1 MAQKRREPMANKKK
15 PTNKEMVRE
24 INHLGQRLMMTEQVL
39 TNYVKVFDLYLNYRK
54 DDKKFQK
61 YIKTMS
67 EKNLKAKEKKKDG
80 K

>member
-1 MAQKRREPMANKKK
+1 MANKKK
-15 PTNKEMVRE
+15 PTNKEIVRE

-39 TNYVKVFDLYLNYRK
+39 TNYVKVFDLYLNYKK
-54 DDKKFQK
+54 DEKKFQK

>member
-1 MAQKRREPMANKKK
+1 MANKKK

-39 TNYVKVFDLYLNYRK
+39 TNYVKVFDLYLNYKK
-54 DDKKFQK
+54 DEKKFQK